1 LWHNSTAQKEIHH
14 RGELRIPLNIGK
26 FPPDLLERLLTKAE
40 INDPRVIMG
49 PKVGEDAAIIDMG
62 ERLLVAKSDP
72 ITFAT
77 GLIGWYAVQVNA
89 NDVACTGGTPKWFLS
104 TLLVPGS
111 FSEAQAEAI
120 FDQIVQ
126 ACHALNITLIGG
138 HSEVTY
144 GIDRPIILGSMLG
157 EVERDRLVQTR
168 GAQEGDSIVL
178 TKGIAIE
185 GTALLARDCAYA
197 LKQAGVNQEIISQA
211 TTFLTRPGISVVK
224 DAAIT
229 CNTVQ
234 VHSLHDPTEGGLIT
248 GLREVARAS
257 RLGLAVEEGSI
268 PVLPECQAICQAL
281 GLDPLGLL
289 ASGALLI
296 TLPSRD
302 VPALLAALEE
312 EGISG
317 WEIGQMIA
325 PEEGLLMIGYEG
337 EVPLPEFARDE
348 LARYFSS

>member
-1 LWHNSTAQKEIHH
+1 
-14 RGELRIPLNIGK
+14 LNIGK
-26 FPPDLLERLLTKAE
+26 FPPNLLERLLAKAE
-40 INDPRVIMG
+40 ISDPRVIIG

-77 GLIGWYAVQVNA
+77 ELIGWYAVQVNA
-89 NDVACTGGTPKWFLS
+89 NDVACTGGTPKWFLA
-104 TLLVPGS
+104 TLLVPEG
-111 FSEAQAEAI
+111 FSEAQAEAV
-120 FDQIVQ
+120 FDQVLE
-126 ACHALNITLIGG
+126 ACSALNIALIGG
-138 HSEVTY
+138 HSEVAY
-144 GIDRPIILGSMLG
+144 GINRPIILGSMLG
-157 EVERDRLVQTR
+157 EVERDRLVYTG

-185 GTALLARDCAYA
+185 GTALLARDCAEV
-197 LKQAGVNQEIISQA
+197 LRQSGMDPKIIDRA
-211 TTFLTRPGISVVK
+211 ATFLTIPGISVMK
-224 DAAIT
+224 DAGVA
-229 CNTVQ
+229 CKSVQ
-234 VHSLHDPTEGGLIT
+234 VHSLHDATEGGLMT
-248 GLREVARAS
+248 GLREVASAS
-257 RLGLAVEEGSI
+257 GLGLAVEEGSI

-302 VPALLAALEE
+302 VPALLVALEQ

-337 EVPLPEFARDE
+337 EVPLPEFPRDE
-348 LARYFSS
+348 LARYFSSK